1 MQSPSDP
8 LHDPLTGVYPFRRPN
23 MLVLLPVLLALLA
36 LWALRHILRRDLSP
50 QTRWLWGLVLFEAV
64 VPLAFLLI

>member
-1 MQSPSDP
+1 
-8 LHDPLTGVYPFRRPN
+8 